1 MLVQFN
7 LSILLFVNDKLI
19 GRFLSV
25 FINLCEF
32 YFEVY
37 IYMCNKSIF
46 FFQPVIPNAAIC
58 MICGKDDRV
67 KSSENPD
74 EMITT
79 LMECCICWE
88 INHPECVRK
97 KHENLENEG
106 TINED
111 LPNSWECP
119 KCCQDGKQGLLKVDS
134 RRCSYRPMREL
145 AISKFLHS

>member
-1 MLVQFN
+1 
-7 LSILLFVNDKLI
+7 
-19 GRFLSV
+19 
-25 FINLCEF
+25 
-32 YFEVY
+32 
-37 IYMCNKSIF
+37 MCNKLFISL
-46 FFQPVIPNAAIC
+46 QPVIPNAAIC
-58 MICGKDDRV
+58 MICGKDERV

-134 RRCSYRPMREL
+134 HCCSYCSIREL
-145 AISKFLHS
+145 TKQVPTFIGWSLQKIY

>member
-1 MLVQFN
+1 M
-7 LSILLFVNDKLI
+7 
-19 GRFLSV
+19 SV

-37 IYMCNKSIF
+37 KYMCNKSIF